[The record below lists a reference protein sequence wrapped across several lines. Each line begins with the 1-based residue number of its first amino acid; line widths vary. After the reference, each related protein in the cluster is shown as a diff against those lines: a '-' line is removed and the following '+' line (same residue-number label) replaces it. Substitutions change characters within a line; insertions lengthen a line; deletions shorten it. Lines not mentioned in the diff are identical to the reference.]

1 MQIPRNTKG
10 GKMMEYGEPKEP
22 PKIEQ
27 SLKYLSNY
35 FKFNLKEDLT
45 AVFEPLISS
54 IKLAIEEMK
63 NGRR

>member
-1 MQIPRNTKG
+1 
-10 GKMMEYGEPKEP
+10 MEYKQQDQKELPKV
-22 PKIEQ
+22 EQ

-45 AVFEPLISS
+45 TVFEPLISAV
-54 IKLAIEEMK
+54 KFLAEEFK

>member
-1 MQIPRNTKG
+1 
-10 GKMMEYGEPKEP
+10 MEYGEPKEL